1 MTKTDEFCCDLRFKS
16 YASIWRFLCTSILQ
30 EIFGPIVT
38 VYVYPDEKYREIA
51 ELANETSPFALT
63 GAIYAGD
70 KYVKF

>member
-1 MTKTDEFCCDLRFKS
+1 M
-16 YASIWRFLCTSILQ
+16 Q

-70 KYVKF
+70 KYVKFYSLLTISFMNIHA